1 MTVQPQDTYQY
12 YSGPITAGTTL
23 SITDFA
29 FASNSH
35 VSVKI
40 RGEVG
45 NWLYGTD
52 YLVEGENTAERSLI
66 VQKDVAEGA
75 VLAVYLDV
83 PITQRVSPKE
93 GGNFPA
99 ITQEFTLD
107 KLTYICQML
116 DARLS
121 RAFQVSIDTN
131 FNGTLFDPTNK
142 AGKAI
147 KINST
152 GTGLEYSVE
161 DIDTISATIREL
173 FNQVTVL
180 HDETGTWKDLA
191 KDWATKTSGEVV
203 EGQGYSAKKYADDA
217 KQAVEGF
224 DANVIEKTN
233 TFNTNVTEKTGA
245 FDTNV
250 INKTNAFN
258 TNATEKTSTFD
269 TNAIN
274 KTNAFNTNATEKITL
289 VDNLARAAETS
300 ATAAAT
306 SEANALASETTAETY
321 SDYSQIW
328 AEGSDDQVEM
338 LGGEHSAKE
347 WAIQASQGVPDATQT
362 VKGKIKIA
370 SQAEADLGEDDS
382 AAMTALKVASQAGK
396 VQQLGFNGTL
406 TGKILTFTPNTEYTL
421 LPNIEYEIDLLFSTA
436 GELDPDTTLKIM
448 NGATELKL
456 INSLDKDIITG
467 MTVASMSQVMR
478 YNVETGFRWL
488 FKAVYKIASNNEK
501 VLLLYP
507 VVANTGS
514 LYTKILAHTATT
526 SLELVMPGL
535 RATDKVFIAL
545 SPAETYTLQKENQK
559 EFAKLYK
566 AIIANDRITFYSSK
580 ALTKDIT
587 LQLLV
592 IGG

>member
-29 FASNSH
+29 FASDSH

-40 RGEVG
+40 RGEAD

-52 YLVEGENTAERSLI
+52 YLVEGENTAERSLT
-66 VQKDVAEGA
+66 VKKDVAEGA

-83 PITQRVSPKE
+83 PITQKVSPEE

-99 ITQEFTLD
+99 VTQEFTLD

-161 DIDTISATIREL
+161 DIDTISATMREL

-191 KDWATKTSGEVV
+191 KDWATKPSGEVV

-224 DANVIEKTN
+224 DANVAEKTN
-233 TFNTNVTEKTGA
+233 AFNTNVTEKIGA
-245 FDTNV
+245 FDTNA
-250 INKTNAFN
+250 I
-258 TNATEKTSTFD
+258 EKTSSFD

-274 KTNAFNTNATEKITL
+274 KTNAFNTNATEKTTL
-289 VDNLARAAETS
+289 VDNLAKAAEAS

-306 SEANALASETTAETY
+306 SEANALASETMAETY
-321 SDYSQIW
+321 SDHSQIW
-328 AEGSDDQVEM
+328 AEGNDDQVEM

-347 WAIQASQGVPDATQT
+347 WARQASQGTPDATET
-362 VKGKIKIA
+362 IKGKIKIA
-370 SQAEADLGEDDS
+370 SQAEADLGKDDS

-406 TGKILTFTPNTEYTL
+406 TGKILTFTHNTEYTL
-421 LPNIEYEIDLLFSTA
+421 LPNVEYEIDLLFSAA
-436 GELDPDTTLKIM
+436 GELDSDTTLKIM
-448 NGATELKL
+448 NGNTELKL
-456 INSLDKDIITG
+456 INSLDKDITTG

-507 VVANTGS
+507 VVANTGR
-514 LYTKILAHTATT
+514 LYTKILAHTTTT
-526 SLELVMPGL
+526 SLELVVPGL

-545 SPAETYTLQKENQK
+545 SPAATYTLQKQNQK
-559 EFAKLYK
+559 EFTKLYK
-566 AIIANDRITFYSSK
+566 AIIANDKITFYSSK
-580 ALTKDIT
+580 VLTKDIT

>member
-35 VSVKI
+35 VSVKV
-40 RGEVG
+40 RGEAD

-52 YLVEGENTAERSLI
+52 YLVEGENTAERSLT
-66 VQKDVAEGA
+66 VKKDVAEGA

-83 PITQRVSPKE
+83 PITQKVSPEE

-99 ITQEFTLD
+99 VTQEFTLD

-152 GTGLEYSVE
+152 GTGLAYSVE
-161 DIDTISATIREL
+161 DIDTISATMREL
-173 FNQVTVL
+173 FNQVAAL

-203 EGQGYSAKKYADDA
+203 EGQGYGAKKYADDA
-217 KQAVEGF
+217 KQSVEGF
-224 DANVIEKTN
+224 DANVAEKTN
-233 TFNTNVTEKTGA
+233 AFNTNAAEKIGA
-245 FDTNV
+245 FDTNAIEKTNSFDANA
-250 INKTNAFN
+250 INKTDAFN
-258 TNATEKTSTFD
+258 TNATEKT
-269 TNAIN
+269 
-274 KTNAFNTNATEKITL
+274 TL
-289 VDNLARAAETS
+289 VDNLVTAAEAS
-300 ATAAAT
+300 ASAAAI
-306 SEANALASETTAETY
+306 SEANALASKTMAETY
-321 SDYSQIW
+321 SDNSQIW
-328 AEGSDDQVEM
+328 AEGNDDQVVM

-347 WAIQASQGVPDATQT
+347 WARQASQVVPDATQT
-362 VKGKIKIA
+362 IKGKIKIA
-370 SQAEADLGEDDS
+370 SQAEADLGKDDS

-396 VQQLGFNGTL
+396 VQQLVFNGTL
-406 TGKILTFTPNTEYTL
+406 TGKILTFTTNTEYTL

-436 GELDPDTTLKIM
+436 GELDSDTTLKIM
-448 NGATELKL
+448 NGDTELKL
-456 INSLDKDIITG
+456 VNSLDKDTTTG

-478 YNVETGFRWL
+478 YNAETGFRWL

-514 LYTKILAHTATT
+514 LYTKVLAHTTTT
-526 SLELVMPGL
+526 SLELAVPGL

-559 EFAKLYK
+559 EFTKLYK
-566 AIIANDRITFYSSK
+566 AIIANDKITFYSSK

>member
-35 VSVKI
+35 VSVKV
-40 RGEVG
+40 RGEAD

-52 YLVEGENTAERSLI
+52 YLVEGENTAERSLT
-66 VQKDVAEGA
+66 VKKDVAEGA

-83 PITQRVSPKE
+83 PITQKVSPEE

-99 ITQEFTLD
+99 VTQEFTLD

-161 DIDTISATIREL
+161 DIDTISATMREL
-173 FNQVTVL
+173 FNQVTAL

-203 EGQGYSAKKYADDA
+203 EGQGYGAKKYADDA
-217 KQAVEGF
+217 KQSVEGF
-224 DANVIEKTN
+224 DAHVAEKTN
-233 TFNTNVTEKTGA
+233 TFNTNVTEKIGA
-245 FDTNV
+245 FDAHVAEKTNDFNTNA
-250 INKTNAFN
+250 IEKTNAFN
-258 TNATEKTSTFD
+258 TNATEKT
-269 TNAIN
+269 
-274 KTNAFNTNATEKITL
+274 TL
-289 VDNLARAAETS
+289 VDNLVTAAEAS
-300 ATAAAT
+300 ASAAAI
-306 SEANALASETTAETY
+306 SEANALASKTMAETY
-321 SDYSQIW
+321 SDNSQIW
-328 AEGSDDQVEM
+328 AEGNDDQVEM

-347 WAIQASQGVPDATQT
+347 WAIQASQLTPDATET

-370 SQAEADLGEDDS
+370 SQAEADLGKDDS

-436 GELDPDTTLKIM
+436 GELDSDTTLKIM
-448 NGATELKL
+448 NGDTELKL
-456 INSLDKDIITG
+456 VNSLDKDITTG
-467 MTVASMSQVMR
+467 MTVASMSQVMH
-478 YNVETGFRWL
+478 YNAETGFRWL

-514 LYTKILAHTATT
+514 LYTKVLAHTATT
-526 SLELVMPGL
+526 SLELVVPGL

-559 EFAKLYK
+559 EFTKLYK
-566 AIIANDRITFYSSK
+566 AIIANDKITFYSSK

>member
-35 VSVKI
+35 VSVKV
-40 RGEVG
+40 RGEAD

-52 YLVEGENTAERSLI
+52 YIVEGENTAERSLT
-66 VQKDVAEGA
+66 VKKDVAEGA

-83 PITQRVSPKE
+83 PITQKVSPEE

-99 ITQEFTLD
+99 VTQEFTLD

-152 GTGLEYSVE
+152 GTGLAYSVE
-161 DIDTISATIREL
+161 DIDTISATMREL
-173 FNQVTVL
+173 FNQVTAL

-217 KQAVEGF
+217 KQSVEGF
-224 DANVIEKTN
+224 DTNVAEKTN
-233 TFNTNVTEKTGA
+233 TFNTNATEKTGA
-245 FDTNV
+245 FDTNA
-250 INKTNAFN
+250 IEKTN
-258 TNATEKTSTFD
+258 SFD

-274 KTNAFNTNATEKITL
+274 KTNDFNTNAIEKTTL
-289 VDNLARAAETS
+289 VNNLAKAAEAS

-306 SEANALASETTAETY
+306 SEANTLASEAIAEAY
-321 SDYSQIW
+321 SDHSQIW
-328 AEGSDDQVEM
+328 AEGNDDQVGL

-347 WAIQASQGVPDATQT
+347 WARQASQGTPDATET
-362 VKGKIKIA
+362 TKGKIKIA
-370 SQAEADLGEDDS
+370 SQAEADLGKDDS

-421 LPNIEYEIDLLFSTA
+421 LPNIEYEIDLLFSTV
-436 GELDPDTTLKIM
+436 GELGLDTTLKIM
-448 NGATELKL
+448 NGDTELKL
-456 INSLDKDIITG
+456 INSLDKDITTV
-467 MTVASMSQVMR
+467 MTVASMSQVMH
-478 YNVETGFRWL
+478 YNAETGFRWL

-514 LYTKILAHTATT
+514 LYTKVLAHTTTT
-526 SLELVMPGL
+526 SLELVVPGL

-559 EFAKLYK
+559 EFTKLYK
-566 AIIANDRITFYSSK
+566 AIIANDKITFYSSK

>member
-1 MTVQPQDTYQY
+1 MTVQPQNTYQY

-161 DIDTISATIREL
+161 DIDTISATMREL

-191 KDWATKTSGEVV
+191 KDWATKISGEVV

-258 TNATEKTSTFD
+258 TNATEKTGAFDTNATEKTNTFD

-306 SEANALASETTAETY
+306 SEANALVSETTAETY
-321 SDYSQIW
+321 SNHSQIW

-338 LGGEHSAKE
+338 LGGEHSAKK
-347 WAIQASQGVPDATQT
+347 WAEEAERIISQGQVQADWEQSDNTKPDHIKNKPTKLSDFTDDLGTSPAHSHSQYLTLQDISSKEDTSHKGVANGYAELDNTGKVPISQLPELGSTVEITYADGTTADLET
-362 VKGKIKIA
+362 VKYQTESAFAGRTDFPNDQIEVVEYNGEVPLYFANVQTISASTNYTFDNNGTFCTSSSSVAKVKIT
-370 SQAEADLGEDDS
+370 DS
-382 AAMTALKVASQAGK
+382 NLNSVTVYDNTVRIPANCTFTSNQAGN
-396 VQQLGFNGTL
+396 FFFDNTYNGYL
-406 TGKILTFTPNTEYTL
+406 
-421 LPNIEYEIDLLFSTA
+421 A
-436 GELDPDTTLKIM
+436 GAV
-448 NGATELKL
+448 N
-456 INSLDKDIITG
+456 
-467 MTVASMSQVMR
+467 
-478 YNVETGFRWL
+478 NV
-488 FKAVYKIASNNEK
+488 
-501 VLLLYP
+501 
-507 VVANTGS
+507 
-514 LYTKILAHTATT
+514 
-526 SLELVMPGL
+526 
-535 RATDKVFIAL
+535 
-545 SPAETYTLQKENQK
+545 
-559 EFAKLYK
+559 
-566 AIIANDRITFYSSK
+566 
-580 ALTKDIT
+580 
-587 LQLLV
+587 
-592 IGG
+592 

>member
-1 MTVQPQDTYQY
+1 MTVQPQNTYQY

-35 VSVKI
+35 VSVKV
-40 RGEVG
+40 RGEAD

-52 YLVEGENTAERSLI
+52 YLVEGENTAERSLT
-66 VQKDVAEGA
+66 VKKDVAEGA

-83 PITQRVSPKE
+83 PITQKVSPEE

-99 ITQEFTLD
+99 VTQEFTLD

-161 DIDTISATIREL
+161 DIDTISATMREL

-203 EGQGYSAKKYADDA
+203 EGQGYGAKKYADDA
-217 KQAVEGF
+217 KQSVEGF
-224 DANVIEKTN
+224 DANVAE
-233 TFNTNVTEKTGA
+233 
-245 FDTNV
+245 
-250 INKTNAFN
+250 KTNAFN
-258 TNATEKTSTFD
+258 TNATEKTGAFD

-274 KTNAFNTNATEKITL
+274 KTDAFNTNAAEKTTL
-289 VDNLARAAETS
+289 VDNLVKAAEAS
-300 ATAAAT
+300 ASAAAT

-321 SDYSQIW
+321 SGHSQIW
-328 AEGSDDQVEM
+328 AEGNDDQVAM

-347 WAIQASQGVPDATQT
+347 WARQASQGAPDATET
-362 VKGKIKIA
+362 IKGKIKIA
-370 SQAEADLGEDDS
+370 SQAEANLGKDDS

-406 TGKILTFTPNTEYTL
+406 TGKILTFTHNTEYTL
-421 LPNIEYEIDLLFSTA
+421 LPNVEYEIDLLFSTA
-436 GELDPDTTLKIM
+436 GELGPDTVLKIM
-448 NGATELKL
+448 NGDTELKL
-456 INSLDKDIITG
+456 INSLDKDITTG

-478 YNVETGFRWL
+478 YNAEIGFRWL

-501 VLLLYP
+501 VLLLYS

-526 SLELVMPGL
+526 SLELVVPGL
-535 RATDKVFIAL
+535 RATERVFIAL

-566 AIIANDRITFYSSK
+566 AIIANDKITFYSSK

>member
-35 VSVKI
+35 VSVKV
-40 RGEVG
+40 RGEAD

-52 YLVEGENTAERSLI
+52 YLVEGENTAERSLTI
-66 VQKDVAEGA
+66 KKDVAEGA

-83 PITQRVSPKE
+83 PITQKVSPEE

-99 ITQEFTLD
+99 VTQEFTLD

-161 DIDTISATIREL
+161 DIDTISATMREL
-173 FNQVTVL
+173 FNQVTAL

-203 EGQGYSAKKYADDA
+203 EGQGYGAKKYADDA
-217 KQAVEGF
+217 KQSVEGF
-224 DANVIEKTN
+224 DANVAE
-233 TFNTNVTEKTGA
+233 
-245 FDTNV
+245 
-250 INKTNAFN
+250 KTNAFN
-258 TNATEKTSTFD
+258 TNATEKTGAFD
-269 TNAIN
+269 TNAID
-274 KTNAFNTNATEKITL
+274 KTNSFDTNAIDKTNDFNTNAIEPTPL
-289 VDNLARAAETS
+289 VNNLAKAAAAS

-306 SEANALASETTAETY
+306 SEANALASEAIAEAY
-321 SDYSQIW
+321 SDHSQIW
-328 AEGSDDQVEM
+328 AEGNDDQVGL

-347 WAIQASQGVPDATQT
+347 WARQASQGVPDATQT
-362 VKGKIKIA
+362 IKGKIKIA
-370 SQAEADLGEDDS
+370 SQAEADLGKDDS

-406 TGKILTFTPNTEYTL
+406 TGKILTFTTNTEYIL

-436 GELDPDTTLKIM
+436 GELDSDTTLKIM
-448 NGATELKL
+448 NGDTELKL
-456 INSLDKDIITG
+456 INSLDKDITTG
-467 MTVASMSQVMR
+467 MTVASMSQVMH
-478 YNVETGFRWL
+478 YNAETGFRWL

-514 LYTKILAHTATT
+514 LYTKVLTYTTTT
-526 SLELVMPGL
+526 SLELAMPGL

-566 AIIANDRITFYSSK
+566 AIIANDKITFYSSK

>member
-40 RGEVG
+40 RGEAD

-52 YLVEGENTAERSLI
+52 YLVEGENTAERSLT
-66 VQKDVAEGA
+66 VKKDVAEGA

-83 PITQRVSPKE
+83 PITQKVSPEE

-99 ITQEFTLD
+99 VTQEFTLD

-161 DIDTISATIREL
+161 DIDTISATMREL
-173 FNQVTVL
+173 FNQVTAL

-217 KQAVEGF
+217 KQSVEGF
-224 DANVIEKTN
+224 DTNVAEKTN
-233 TFNTNVTEKTGA
+233 TFNTNATEKTGA
-245 FDTNV
+245 FDTNA
-250 INKTNAFN
+250 IEKTN
-258 TNATEKTSTFD
+258 SFD

-274 KTNAFNTNATEKITL
+274 KTNDFNTNAAEKTTL
-289 VDNLARAAETS
+289 VDNIARAAEAS
-300 ATAAAT
+300 ANAAAT
-306 SEANALASETTAETY
+306 SEANALASKTMAETY
-321 SDYSQIW
+321 SDNSRIW
-328 AEGSDDQVEM
+328 VEGSDAQVGM

-347 WAIQASQGVPDATQT
+347 WARQASQGTPDATET
-362 VKGKIKIA
+362 IKGKIKIA
-370 SQAEADLGEDDS
+370 SQAEADLGKDDS

-436 GELDPDTTLKIM
+436 GELDSDTTLKIM
-448 NGATELKL
+448 NGDTELKL
-456 INSLDKDIITG
+456 INSLDKDITTD

-478 YNVETGFRWL
+478 YNAETGFRWL

-514 LYTKILAHTATT
+514 LYTKVLAHTTTT

-559 EFAKLYK
+559 EFTKLYK
-566 AIIANDRITFYSSK
+566 AIIANDKITFYSSK

>member
-35 VSVKI
+35 VSVKV
-40 RGEVG
+40 RGEAD

-52 YLVEGENTAERSLI
+52 YIVEGENTAERSLT
-66 VQKDVAEGA
+66 VKKDVAEGA

-83 PITQRVSPKE
+83 PITQKVSPEE

-99 ITQEFTLD
+99 VTQEFTLD

-131 FNGTLFDPTNK
+131 FNGTLFDPTTK

-161 DIDTISATIREL
+161 DIDTISATMREL
-173 FNQVTVL
+173 FNQVTAL

-203 EGQGYSAKKYADDA
+203 EGQGYGAKKYADDA
-217 KQAVEGF
+217 KQSVEGF
-224 DANVIEKTN
+224 DANVAEKTN
-233 TFNTNVTEKTGA
+233 TFNTHVTEKTGA
-245 FDTNV
+245 FDTNA
-250 INKTNAFN
+250 I
-258 TNATEKTSTFD
+258 EKTEAFD

-274 KTNAFNTNATEKITL
+274 KTNAFNTNATEKTTL
-289 VDNLARAAETS
+289 VDNLAKAAEAS
-300 ATAAAT
+300 ASAAAT
-306 SEANALASETTAETY
+306 SEANTLASEAIAEAY
-321 SDYSQIW
+321 SDHSQIW
-328 AEGSDDQVEM
+328 AEGNDDQVEM

-347 WAIQASQGVPDATQT
+347 WARQASQGTPDATET
-362 VKGKIKIA
+362 IKGKIKIA
-370 SQAEADLGEDDS
+370 SQAEADLGKDDS

-436 GELDPDTTLKIM
+436 GELDSDTTLKIM
-448 NGATELKL
+448 NGDTELKL
-456 INSLDKDIITG
+456 INSLDKDITTG
-467 MTVASMSQVMR
+467 MTVASMSQVMC
-478 YNVETGFRWL
+478 YNAETGFRWL

-514 LYTKILAHTATT
+514 LYTKVLAHTTTT
-526 SLELVMPGL
+526 SLELVVPGL

-559 EFAKLYK
+559 EFTKLYK
-566 AIIANDRITFYSSK
+566 AIIANDKITFYSSK
-580 ALTKDIT
+580 VLTKDIT

>member
-12 YSGPITAGTTL
+12 YSGPITAGTIL

-35 VSVKI
+35 VSVKV
-40 RGEVG
+40 RGEAD

-52 YLVEGENTAERSLI
+52 YIVEGENTAERSLT
-66 VQKDVAEGA
+66 VKKDVAEGA

-83 PITQRVSPKE
+83 PITQKVSPEE

-99 ITQEFTLD
+99 VTQEFTLD

-161 DIDTISATIREL
+161 DIDTISATMREL
-173 FNQVTVL
+173 FNQVTAL

-203 EGQGYSAKKYADDA
+203 EGQGYGAKKYADDA
-217 KQAVEGF
+217 KQSVEGF
-224 DANVIEKTN
+224 DANVAEKTN
-233 TFNTNVTEKTGA
+233 AFNTNVTEKIGAFDTNATEKTGA
-245 FDTNV
+245 FDTNA
-250 INKTNAFN
+250 IEKTNAFN
-258 TNATEKTSTFD
+258 TNATEKT
-269 TNAIN
+269 
-274 KTNAFNTNATEKITL
+274 TL
-289 VDNLARAAETS
+289 VGNIAKAAEAS

-306 SEANALASETTAETY
+306 SEANALASEAIAEAY
-321 SDYSQIW
+321 SDHSQIW
-328 AEGSDDQVEM
+328 AEGNDDQVGL

-347 WAIQASQGVPDATQT
+347 WARQASQMVPDATQT
-362 VKGKIKIA
+362 TKGKIKIA
-370 SQAEADLGEDDS
+370 SQAEADLGTDDS

-421 LPNIEYEIDLLFSTA
+421 LPNIEYEIDLLFSTT
-436 GELDPDTTLKIM
+436 GELDSDTTLKIM
-448 NGATELKL
+448 NGDTELKL
-456 INSLDKDIITG
+456 INSLDKDITTG

-478 YNVETGFRWL
+478 YNAETGFRWL

-514 LYTKILAHTATT
+514 LYTKVLAHTTTT
-526 SLELVMPGL
+526 SLELVVPGL

-559 EFAKLYK
+559 EFTKLYK
-566 AIIANDRITFYSSK
+566 AIIANDKITFYSSK

>member
-35 VSVKI
+35 VSVKV
-40 RGEVG
+40 RGEAD

-52 YLVEGENTAERSLI
+52 YLVEGENTAERSLT
-66 VQKDVAEGA
+66 VKKDVAEGA

-83 PITQRVSPKE
+83 PITQKVSPEE

-99 ITQEFTLD
+99 VTQEFTLD

-152 GTGLEYSVE
+152 GTGLAYSVE
-161 DIDTISATIREL
+161 DIDTISATMREL
-173 FNQVTVL
+173 FNQVTAL

-203 EGQGYSAKKYADDA
+203 EGQGYGAKKYADDA
-217 KQAVEGF
+217 KQSVEGF
-224 DANVIEKTN
+224 DANVAEKTN
-233 TFNTNVTEKTGA
+233 TFNTNVTEKIGA
-245 FDTNV
+245 FDTNA
-250 INKTNAFN
+250 IEKTN
-258 TNATEKTSTFD
+258 SFD

-274 KTNAFNTNATEKITL
+274 KTNDFNTNAIEKTTL
-289 VDNLARAAETS
+289 VNNLAKAAEAS

-306 SEANALASETTAETY
+306 SEANALASEAIAEAY
-321 SDYSQIW
+321 SDHSQIW
-328 AEGSDDQVEM
+328 AEGNDDQVGL

-347 WAIQASQGVPDATQT
+347 WARQASQGVPDATQT
-362 VKGKIKIA
+362 IKGKIKIA
-370 SQAEADLGEDDS
+370 SQAEADLGKDDS

-436 GELDPDTTLKIM
+436 GELDSDTTLKIM
-448 NGATELKL
+448 NGDTELKL
-456 INSLDKDIITG
+456 VNSLDKDTTTG

-478 YNVETGFRWL
+478 YNAETGFRWL

-514 LYTKILAHTATT
+514 LYTKVLAHTTTT
-526 SLELVMPGL
+526 SLELAVPGL

-545 SPAETYTLQKENQK
+545 SPAETYTLQKQNQK
-559 EFAKLYK
+559 EFTKLYK
-566 AIIANDRITFYSSK
+566 AIIENDKITFYSSK